1 MEYNGELKL
10 KQIGLL
16 LLCSQGLLY
25 VWQLTLSTSMIP
37 IRSKMFFGGWISH
50 ILQIFCE
57 LIFVLWFP
65 VSVSQLKGT
74 FFLGFF
80 FLFFFFPT
88 TAQWVISSVLF
99 SRFWLLHSAVVITE
113 FHVASNLQS
122 MWGYCISNSKEDTS
136 RGRTVLDILNLKRR
150 APDSHFSFPR
160 SAVLPSQNS
169 HPWPTKKLPPNS
181 PNELYLFF
189 HISSLDSSWAQCIN
203 KRLIHTFTL
212 KPSKDPKAYESS
224 QY

>member
-1 MEYNGELKL
+1 MSGSSHY
-10 KQIGLL
+10 Q
-16 LLCSQGLLY
+16 Q
-25 VWQLTLSTSMIP
+25 VW
-37 IRSKMFFGGWISH
+37 
-50 ILQIFCE
+50 
-57 LIFVLWFP
+57 
-65 VSVSQLKGT
+65 SQLGAGCSSVAESVISYR
-74 FFLGFF
+74 FFVNWSLCYGFQFLFHNSREHFSLFVWFF
-80 FLFFFFPT
+80 FFFFFFPT

-113 FHVASNLQS
+113 FHVAFSFQS

-160 SAVLPSQNS
+160 SAILPSQSS
-169 HPWPTKKLPPNS
+169 HPWPTKKLPLNS
-181 PNELYLFF
+181 PSELYLFF

-224 QY
+224 